1 MFNNVFSN
9 ITQDNYLTSLIII
22 AVVIVALTVV
32 LSFVKKHLIAA
43 IITVCAIT
51 LMGTGLVADL
61 KASSEYIEND
71 IKNYITKSTTDIMNN
86 ATSDINDISI
96 DSSKINL
103 N

>member
-9 ITQDNYLTSLIII
+9 ITQDNYLSSLMII

-43 IITVCAIT
+43 IVTVCAIT
-51 LMGTGLVADL
+51 IMGAGLLADI
-61 KASSEYIEND
+61 KASSKYIEND
-71 IKNYITKSTTDIMNN
+71 INNYITKSTTEMMNN
-86 ATSDINDISI
+86 ATSTINDISI